1 MTTTCP
7 KCGSENLSIA
17 IACCNGKQ
25 VLGGYGCRD
34 CATLFTDWQQSIIEQ
49 QQQTI
54 ADNDVAFEAAQEIIR
69 NQEQTIEQQRED
81 IEITKQ
87 AHIIDLDALQYS
99 YNKVKRL
106 NREIER
112 FKTMSTVEIMCEN
125 ESVRAHV
132 TEWENRCLKAET
144 KIAHLLSLLKEIEE
158 HPHCDVKN
166 IAGDICDD
174 LGATTPLHRA
184 PIRVGIAYGH
194 RAAAEIA
201 KRARK

>member
-1 MTTTCP
+1 MSIVRQGNAIHRSRNNLLGAKMTTTCP

-144 KIAHLLSLLKEIEE
+144 KIAHLLSLLK
-158 HPHCDVKN
+158 
-166 IAGDICDD
+166 
-174 LGATTPLHRA
+174 ATTPLHRA